1 MKISRTRRTLDLNLL
16 GTIDSCDIVI
26 RLSQEVN
33 ERLRDDPSF
42 KELYDRAR
50 AAIHF
55 FLQRNDGGDAWWVE
69 AKIRAGLNEVY
80 SMEDAARRAFRLSA
94 RVSKPPKLSDSPHP
108 LVQMMY
114 CLRNI
119 NVHVKP
125 MLTERRDVSVR
136 FADAEIRQDFTYGAV
151 MLTDDVLNDVLGNGD
166 VKKNY
171 SASEMRDALVWL
183 LENQKIFGVGQVFKV
198 GVDRYCNEVLAALQP

>member
-1 MKISRTRRTLDLNLL
+1 MNTVPNLDLNLL
-16 GTIDSCDIVI
+16 GTIDSSDIVI

-33 ERLRDDPSF
+33 ERLRDDPSL

-55 FLQRNDGGDAWWVE
+55 FLQRNDGGDTWLAE

-80 SMEDAARRAFRLSA
+80 SMEDAARRAFRLFTK
-94 RVSKPPKLSDSPHP
+94 VSKPPKLSDSPHP
-108 LVQMMY
+108 LVHMMY
-114 CLRNI
+114 CLRHI

-136 FADAEIRQDFTYGAV
+136 FADAEIPQDFTYGAV
-151 MLTDDVLNDVLGNGD
+151 MLTDDVLNDVLDYRD
-166 VKKNY
+166 VKKFY
-171 SASEMRDALVWL
+171 SGSEMRDALVWL
-183 LENQKIFGVGQVFKV
+183 LENQKTFGVGQVFKV
-198 GVDRYCNEVLAALQP
+198 GVERYCNEIIAALDA